1 MGAKDNTS
9 DLYREA
15 VRQARD
21 LLRWRSPLRAE
32 LWASRLAAAAGPEGT
47 AEPLVRRATKD
58 RTREARLLLTAL
70 AALSP
75 SAPEPQDEADTTERL
90 AEKPE
95 GRPEP
100 GGTTAAETPT
110 EAEGSTG
117 AGHPTGTRDSVG
129 AGEPAGA
136 GDSAGAGG
144 PGARDTGEAGGP
156 VGARDTAGAGGRVDA
171 QSAGGEA
178 WMGLMG
184 RARVEGAW
192 YGMADL
198 HGEQALAILSFIYP
212 NGKEPHLAVVGIDQ
226 AHGGFAVDAVIE
238 EPKFLDDLDVRP
250 ADPALV
256 AGRIL
261 DAFDLTDAVMGAP
274 VADTLPAA
282 RAIVLARARSV
293 EHPLRHAPDDTVTS
307 FAGLPDLPGADEAF
321 ATLVEFVGDRPSW
334 WSPARVT
341 QFLTSWLPRE
351 AILSD
356 AAVSAMPQVL
366 RAWTRH
372 LGDRPEVLQR
382 VEADSRDLPP
392 AMTDELRFSLAK
404 RLRLAELRHQ
414 GPQD

>member
-1 MGAKDNTS
+1 MGLAEGVFSGERTGAADGPSTGYGHGVGAKDNTS

-32 LWASRLAAAAGPEGT
+32 LWASRLAAASGPEGT

-75 SAPEPQDEADTTERL
+75 SAPEPQDEADTTERP
-90 AEKPE
+90 ADKPE
-95 GRPEP
+95 GRPE
-100 GGTTAAETPT
+100 
-110 EAEGSTG
+110 
-117 AGHPTGTRDSVG
+117 
-129 AGEPAGA
+129 
-136 GDSAGAGG
+136 
-144 PGARDTGEAGGP
+144 TGE
-156 VGARDTAGAGGRVDA
+156 TTGAGGRVDA
-171 QSAGGEA
+171 QGASGEA

-198 HGEQALAILSFIYP
+198 HGEQALAILSFVYP
-212 NGKEPHLAVVGIDQ
+212 NGKEPHLAVVAIDQ

-382 VEADSRDLPP
+382 VEADSRDLPL
-392 AMTDELRFSLAK
+392 AMADELRFSLAK

>member
-1 MGAKDNTS
+1 MFSGERTGACDGPSTGYGQGVGAKDNTS
-9 DLYREA
+9 DLYRQA

-32 LWASRLAAAAGPEGT
+32 LWASRLAASGPEGT
-47 AEPLVRRATKD
+47 AEPFVRRATKD

-75 SAPEPQDEADTTERL
+75 STSEPHDEADTTERL
-90 AEKPE
+90 SEKPE
-95 GRPEP
+95 GRPEKQTDATESRP
-100 GGTTAAETPT
+100 ERPAA
-110 EAEGSTG
+110 GS
-117 AGHPTGTRDSVG
+117 SI
-129 AGEPAGA
+129 
-136 GDSAGAGG
+136 
-144 PGARDTGEAGGP
+144 EAGGS
-156 VGARDTAGAGGRVDA
+156 AGAGGRVDA
-171 QSAGGEA
+171 QGAGGEA

-198 HGEQALAILSFIYP
+198 HGEQALAILSFVYP

-382 VEADSRDLPP
+382 VEADSRDLPL
-392 AMTDELRFSLAK
+392 AMADELRFSLAK

-414 GPQD
+414 GPED

>member
-9 DLYREA
+9 DLYRQA

-32 LWASRLAAAAGPEGT
+32 LWASRLAASGPEGT
-47 AEPLVRRATKD
+47 AEPFVRRATKD

-75 SAPEPQDEADTTERL
+75 STSEPHDEADTTERL
-90 AEKPE
+90 SEKPE
-95 GRPEP
+95 GRPEKQTDATGIRP
-100 GGTTAAETPT
+100 EQRADTTERLSEEPEGRPEKQTDATESRPERPAA
-110 EAEGSTG
+110 GS
-117 AGHPTGTRDSVG
+117 SI
-129 AGEPAGA
+129 
-136 GDSAGAGG
+136 
-144 PGARDTGEAGGP
+144 EAGGS
-156 VGARDTAGAGGRVDA
+156 AGAGGRVDA
-171 QSAGGEA
+171 QGAGGEA

-198 HGEQALAILSFIYP
+198 HGEQALAILSFVYP

-382 VEADSRDLPP
+382 VEADSRDLPL
-392 AMTDELRFSLAK
+392 AMADELRFSLAK

-414 GPQD
+414 GPED

>member
-9 DLYREA
+9 DLYRQA

-32 LWASRLAAAAGPEGT
+32 LWASRLAASGPEGT
-47 AEPLVRRATKD
+47 AEPFVRRATKD

-75 SAPEPQDEADTTERL
+75 STSEPHDEADTTERL
-90 AEKPE
+90 SEKPE
-95 GRPEP
+95 GRPEKQTDATESRP
-100 GGTTAAETPT
+100 ERPAA
-110 EAEGSTG
+110 GS
-117 AGHPTGTRDSVG
+117 SI
-129 AGEPAGA
+129 
-136 GDSAGAGG
+136 
-144 PGARDTGEAGGP
+144 EAGGS
-156 VGARDTAGAGGRVDA
+156 AGAGGRVDA
-171 QSAGGEA
+171 QGAGGEA

-198 HGEQALAILSFIYP
+198 HGEQALAILSFVYP

-382 VEADSRDLPP
+382 VEADSRDLPL
-392 AMTDELRFSLAK
+392 AMADELRFSLAK

-414 GPQD
+414 GPED

>member
-32 LWASRLAAAAGPEGT
+32 LWASRLAAASGPEGT

-70 AALSP
+70 AALSL
-75 SAPEPQDEADTTERL
+75 SAPEPQDEADTTER
-90 AEKPE
+90 
-95 GRPEP
+95 
-100 GGTTAAETPT
+100 
-110 EAEGSTG
+110 
-117 AGHPTGTRDSVG
+117 
-129 AGEPAGA
+129 PAQG
-136 GDSAGAGG
+136 
-144 PGARDTGEAGGP
+144 
-156 VGARDTAGAGGRVDA
+156 
-171 QSAGGEA
+171 AGGEA

-198 HGEQALAILSFIYP
+198 HGEQALAILSFVYP
-212 NGKEPHLAVVGIDQ
+212 NGKEPHLAVVAIDQ

-250 ADPALV
+250 ADPTLV

-261 DAFDLTDAVMGAP
+261 DAFDLTDAVIGAP

-382 VEADSRDLPP
+382 VEADSRDLPQ
-392 AMTDELRFSLAK
+392 AMADELRFSLAK
-404 RLRLAELRHQ
+404 RLRLAKLRHQ

>member
-32 LWASRLAAAAGPEGT
+32 LWASRLAAASGPEGT
-47 AEPLVRRATKD
+47 AEPLVIRATKD

-75 SAPEPQDEADTTERL
+75 SAPEPQDEADTTEHP

-95 GRPEP
+95 GRPET
-100 GGTTAAETPT
+100 GETTGAGTPT
-110 EAEGSTG
+110 KAEGSVGAEQPTG
-117 AGHPTGTRDSVG
+117 AEDHAATGGSTRAGGTAGTEGPIGPEDSTGT
-129 AGEPAGA
+129 
-136 GDSAGAGG
+136 
-144 PGARDTGEAGGP
+144 
-156 VGARDTAGAGGRVDA
+156 GGRVDA
-171 QSAGGEA
+171 QGAGGEA

-198 HGEQALAILSFIYP
+198 HGEQALAILSFVYP
-212 NGKEPHLAVVGIDQ
+212 NGKEPHLAVVAIDQ
-226 AHGGFAVDAVIE
+226 AHGGFTVDAVIE

-282 RAIVLARARSV
+282 RAIVLARARAV

-307 FAGLPDLPGADEAF
+307 FAGLPDLPGANEAF

-382 VEADSRDLPP
+382 VEADSRDLPQ
-392 AMTDELRFSLAK
+392 AMADELRFSLAK

>member
-70 AALSP
+70 ASLSP
-75 SAPEPQDEADTTERL
+75 SAPEPQDEADTTERP

-95 GRPEP
+95 GRPET
-100 GGTTAAETPT
+100 GETTA
-110 EAEGSTG
+110 
-117 AGHPTGTRDSVG
+117 
-129 AGEPAGA
+129 
-136 GDSAGAGG
+136 
-144 PGARDTGEAGGP
+144 
-156 VGARDTAGAGGRVDA
+156 AGGRVDA
-171 QSAGGEA
+171 QGAGGEA

-198 HGEQALAILSFIYP
+198 HGEQALAILSFVYP
-212 NGKEPHLAVVGIDQ
+212 NGKEPHLAVVAIDQ

-382 VEADSRDLPP
+382 VEADSRDLPQ
-392 AMTDELRFSLAK
+392 AMADELRFSLAK